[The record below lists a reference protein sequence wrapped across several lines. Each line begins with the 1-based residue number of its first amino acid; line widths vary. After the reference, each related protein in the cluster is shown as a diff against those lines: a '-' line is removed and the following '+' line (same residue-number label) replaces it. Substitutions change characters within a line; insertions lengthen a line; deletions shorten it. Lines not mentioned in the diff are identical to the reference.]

1 MSCWLTCDTVLV
13 SQGLDRQPIH
23 EELER
28 VRADLR
34 QLVEQATPADLR
46 RRTDGT
52 QWTNGQMLW
61 HMVFGYLIVW
71 RLLPGVRLF
80 GRLPDGFSRRFA
92 GALNAGT
99 RPFQQVPFQFSDHV
113 ILPGGSLEHHSFL
126 HQDERDPRR
135 PLVEALLKT
144 LGREGPIVV
153 YSGFEAR
160 IVRTLAEEVPE
171 RAEEL
176 LAVVDRMVDLLE
188 LIRSHYYHPRFDGS
202 FSIKNVLPALIED
215 LDYDDLVIREGSQA
229 ATAFIE
235 MIDQE
240 TPEPKRG
247 ELRGALYAYCERDTE
262 AMVRLYQKLREGG

>member
-34 QLVEQATPADLR
+34 QLVEHATPADLR

-99 RPFQQVPFQFSDHV
+99 RPFHV
-113 ILPGGSLEHHSFL
+113 INYLGGCSGVLVFHGLRLTRLLDRTVNRL
-126 HQDERDPRR
+126 HLRLDAETEESIGRRMHFPVAWDPFFAGGIKRSKQRR
-135 PLVEALLKT
+135 
-144 LGREGPIVV
+144 
-153 YSGFEAR
+153 S
-160 IVRTLAEEVPE
+160 
-171 RAEEL
+171 
-176 LAVVDRMVDLLE
+176 DRW
-188 LIRSHYYHPRFDGS
+188 
-202 FSIKNVLPALIED
+202 
-215 LDYDDLVIREGSQA
+215 
-229 ATAFIE
+229 
-235 MIDQE
+235 
-240 TPEPKRG
+240 
-247 ELRGALYAYCERDTE
+247 CC
-262 AMVRLYQKLREGG
+262 